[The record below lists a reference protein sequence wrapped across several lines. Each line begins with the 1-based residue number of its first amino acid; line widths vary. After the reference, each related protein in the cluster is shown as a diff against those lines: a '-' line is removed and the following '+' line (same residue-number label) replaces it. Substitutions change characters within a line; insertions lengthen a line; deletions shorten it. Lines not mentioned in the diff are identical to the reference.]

1 MLNLCQM
8 LLYPLL
14 EFLQLTTLGVT
25 KTYGAFLGL
34 GHRGGYATV
43 AAAEGLA
50 LGLGLSFFRKIPH
63 RHRWAAVL
71 LLFQLEWWAGLWGY
85 QHNRWLLLDSAGQP
99 AALLGEG
106 LALEGS
112 LGPALLLLGLLF
124 GLYRL
129 LLPLPVVEGRWLTLL
144 CALQLLISG
153 SRDFLTCY
161 LLLETANMVLYHLLA
176 GRWAAGRLS
185 GRPQLRLEPLLGYFL
200 VNLLGSLLLLLG
212 FGFLYQTTGSLVFG
226 EVSLLLCCSPA
237 GLSLVAGQGLA
248 LGLLTV
254 LCGLLLKLGLA
265 PFHFWVVPIYEA
277 LPHFIYVYLMIFP
290 KGGLLLLLLQWG
302 ASLGLSGNH
311 PLLERVLLLLAA
323 LNLVWGTL
331 GALGQ
336 TSLRRLLIY
345 SSLANLSL
353 VLYALAV
360 GGVGVSA
367 SGTQYLLL
375 YLLTSA
381 SLLLPLGALAESGAL
396 KR

>member
-1 MLNLCQM
+1 MLNLCQQ

-14 EFLQLTTLGVT
+14 ELLHLSTTGVV
-25 KTYGAFLGL
+25 KVYGTLLGL

-43 AAAEGLA
+43 AAAEGLT
-50 LGLGLSFFRKIPH
+50 LLLLLSFFKKVPL
-63 RHRWAAVL
+63 RHCWAAGL

-85 QHNRWLLLDSAGQP
+85 QRDRWLLLDQARQP

-106 LALEGS
+106 LTLEGS

-124 GLYRL
+124 ALYRL
-129 LLPLPVVEGRWLTLL
+129 LLPLPAVEGRWLTLL

-176 GRWAAGRLS
+176 GRWVAGRLS
-185 GRPQLRLEPLLGYFL
+185 GRSQLRLETLLSYFM

-212 FGFLYQTTGSLVFG
+212 FGFIYHTTGSLTFG
-226 EVSLLLCCSPA
+226 EVALLLRCSPA
-237 GLSLVAGQGLA
+237 GLTLVAGQGLV

-277 LPHFIYVYLMIFP
+277 LPHFMYVYLMIFP

-302 ASLGLSGNH
+302 ASLGLNGNH
-311 PLLERVLLLLAA
+311 PLLERALLLLAA

-331 GALGQ
+331 GALHQ

-360 GGVGVSA
+360 GGSGVSA

-381 SLLLPLGALAESGAL
+381 SLLLPLGALAESGTL
-396 KR
+396 GR